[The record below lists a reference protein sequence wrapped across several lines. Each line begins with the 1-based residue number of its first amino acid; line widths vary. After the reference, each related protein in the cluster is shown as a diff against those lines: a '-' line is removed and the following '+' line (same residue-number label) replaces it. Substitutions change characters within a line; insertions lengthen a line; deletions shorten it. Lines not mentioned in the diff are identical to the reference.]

1 MIRLRLG
8 VAGLGMAVVAAAV
21 VAVIVAAAQVSADTI
36 VSTPF
41 TWQGETWCPT
51 YRAANGCN
59 DVQQSGSN
67 SSVPSY
73 PAQVTRTGVPDS
85 ILLKM
90 NAAATETGAFNTQT
104 YETFSAPATIS
115 EQISLPC
122 NVGGQIENWPAFR
135 LVTTGSWPAGGEID
149 VMEGLHGY
157 AAWHYHYLNSSG
169 ASSQAGGAVSGF
181 SGCGR
186 TLIRSTGPRPRSP
199 STTTARKSVRS
210 PRPRSA
216 YRLLP
221 ARCTSSTTTRLP
233 PLRWSNDGQRE
244 HAGVQIHA
252 LAGLPQVV
260 PGPDSAVG
268 R

>member
-1 MIRLRLG
+1 MG
-8 VAGLGMAVVAAAV
+8 VVAAAV
-21 VAVIVAAAQVSADTI
+21 AAVIVAAAQVSADTI

-67 SSVPSY
+67 SSVPFY
-73 PAQVTRTGVPDS
+73 PAQVTSTGVPAS

-90 NAAATETGAFNTQT
+90 NAGATETGAFNTQT

-115 EQISLPC
+115 EQINVPC
-122 NVGGQIENWPAFR
+122 NVGGQIENWPAFW
-135 LVTTGSWPAGGEID
+135 LVTTGAWPAGGEID

-169 ASSQAGGAVSGF
+169 VSSQVGGAVSGF
-181 SGCGR
+181 SGCGKHTYQVNWTTFRDHLPLRRHAGRSGHLGRDRR
-186 TLIRSTGPRPRSP
+186 TSCFRPD
-199 STTTARKSVRS
+199 VRHQ
-210 PRPRSA
+210 
-216 YRLLP
+216 RLRGFP
-221 ARCTSSTTTRLP
+221 H
-233 PLRWSNDGQRE
+233 LRWSDDGQRE
-244 HAGVQIHA
+244 HAGAQLHA
-252 LAGLPQVV
+252 VTGLPQWYLALVQ
-260 PGPDSAVG
+260 